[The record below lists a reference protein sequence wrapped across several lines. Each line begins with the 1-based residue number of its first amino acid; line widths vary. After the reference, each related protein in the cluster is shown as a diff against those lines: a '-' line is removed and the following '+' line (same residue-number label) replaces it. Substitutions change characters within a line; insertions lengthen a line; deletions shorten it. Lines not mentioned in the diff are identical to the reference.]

1 MPERAPRANT
11 RARPCDGRMNGPGE
25 HAGSPVRRN
34 AVVYDP
40 AKHRRRSIRLRGY
53 DYSRAGA
60 YFVTICTQ
68 NLLCL
73 FGEIVNGEMV
83 PNDAGS
89 NVERWYGELEDKF
102 PDIRCDEFVCMPNH
116 VHFVVVNTGAGSLVR
131 PDGERH
137 PVRADSQRP
146 ANETTVRADPG
157 VRPGPSS
164 ARPDGLPAASSL
176 STVVQW
182 FKTMTT
188 NAYIRGVKQSGWRPF
203 PGKLWHRNYWEH
215 VVRDESEWN
224 RIREYIRNNPVQ
236 WENDRFYEGKGG
248 WHSTSQGVREPAA
261 SYVLEDWMV

>member
-1 MPERAPRANT
+1 M
-11 RARPCDGRMNGPGE
+11 
-25 HAGSPVRRN
+25 
-34 AVVYDP
+34 VYDP

-137 PVRADSQRP
+137 PARADSQRP
-146 ANETTVRADPG
+146 ANETTVRADPQRPANETTARADSQRPANETTVRADLG